1 MPPLVLDPINPTVLA
16 RMLAD
21 SGIKWRVIV
30 LSACHATGF
39 IEPLRDDNS
48 LIIAASGADQSQGC
62 EAGESPSAFGQ
73 AFSQAL
79 GNTRSLPDAFSA
91 ARSAIGAKEGDASG
105 PQMHLGRAMKDKL
118 AALRLGPAGADATA
132 AGDSNAASERGGV
145 RRAARRERTEE
156 AGQHTGRAAR
166 APGAGGAEARR
177 LQAPPVA
184 STKGKLCRRSRRWG
198 CRSAW
203 PSVPMAGWRP
213 RRSRRPDGPGGR
225 SQSGWCACRTTRCR

>member
-1 MPPLVLDPINPTVLA
+1 MKIALGPLLYFWPRNRIAGFYEDVARNPAVDIVYIGEVVCERRKEMRTADWLALA

-30 LSACHATGF
+30 LSACHAAGF

-62 EAGESPSAFGQ
+62 EAEESPSAFGQ

-79 GNTRSLPDAFSA
+79 GNTRSLADAFSA

-118 AALRLGPAGADATA
+118 AAL
-132 AGDSNAASERGGV
+132 
-145 RRAARRERTEE
+145 
-156 AGQHTGRAAR
+156 H
-166 APGAGGAEARR
+166 RR
-177 LQAPPVA
+177 LESQDPA
-184 STKGKLCRRSRRWG
+184 
-198 CRSAW
+198 
-203 PSVPMAGWRP
+203 RP
-213 RRSRRPDGPGGR
+213 AVQDLLAR
-225 SQSGWCACRTTRCR
+225 